1 MASIVEMC
9 RPFGTAVIGVTKV
22 CGGRPDVARAFLAA
36 GAVGLADARL
46 ANLKRLRQ
54 AGLEAPL
61 ILLRSPALSVVSE
74 VVETV
79 QISANSEPVVLK
91 ALSEAAGARGL
102 EHQVLLMVDLGELRE
117 GVWEDELLNLY
128 TYARS
133 LPNLTV
139 WGIGANR
146 VPQWGRSYSE
156 YFQRLWTL
164 PKHAAILIC
173 ASLGQLQRLHVR
185 AVSGLERDK
194 PDQQLAHR

>member
-1 MASIVEMC
+1 MYPRLTVDLAKLQHNMASIVEMC

-91 ALSEAAGARGL
+91 ALSEAGGPWARASSPSHGRS
-102 EHQVLLMVDLGELRE
+102 GECGK
-117 GVWEDELLNLY
+117 GVEDELLNLY

-139 WGIGANR
+139 WG
-146 VPQWGRSYSE
+146 
-156 YFQRLWTL
+156 
-164 PKHAAILIC
+164 
-173 ASLGQLQRLHVR
+173 
-185 AVSGLERDK
+185 
-194 PDQQLAHR
+194 